1 MLGPD
6 NEVLTV
12 GFVRIMELYA
22 MFKEM
27 GSRFFDRNIRG
38 ALPED
43 EVVNRSLTRAFRR
56 IVLEGKD
63 LPAVF
68 PFNHNGVALS
78 AELIEE
84 DDGHLRIVEPR
95 ILNGVQTLITLER
108 FLNAS
113 SDHDAFR
120 QGSRKLEGVKV
131 LCKVVTKAQ
140 PEFVTTV
147 TVNNNRQNPVEPW
160 NLRANDKIQLELQDK
175 FRNQL
180 GIYYERQEHA
190 FSGLSEDDL
199 GGLGIK
205 ELRAIQLL
213 PLAKTF
219 LVADGDIDKLQRLRQ
234 VFDDDYQYA
243 QVFSPGR
250 LRIDSRHILL
260 CYKIQFRL
268 RKLVNDIVEK
278 GVNRYFYISRARN
291 LVWALLCQGVLND
304 GDLEVRAQRFG
315 SSLSR
320 DQLSEWLSYPG
331 HQPLQVPD
339 PRRPGAKAVSGEGRR
354 GQLQLPAHQRLLREV
369 HGSGA
374 QELEVGENEAEV
386 AGLVAAERWAGGRR
400 VPCSLPVGT
409 PRVLPGLIMED
420 GALRVRANPCDE
432 RFSWLNRTVEH
443 QHPLLERAQQA
454 PEAPGVY
461 QFQDGRGRVLYVGK
475 AKQLRRRVLSYFSRQ
490 LEPRLAGMLGRAK
503 QLEFV
508 VTVTEVEALIL
519 ENRLIKRHRPR
530 YNVLL
535 RDDKTYPYVKLTTG
549 EAWPRAYLTRRI
561 LDDGHSYFGPYLG
574 HGMASRVMDLIRT
587 RTQVRTCTIEIDGTL
602 PRPCLYHDMGACQGR
617 AWPR

>member
-1 MLGPD
+1 MPISDREIDNAFAALSKTHGGTRKNYFGLVYLEQEFDLPRSVAANQVSFKGNEYGVDGFHVDTAKRNLYLYQFRQSASYNLFKATLQRLVDGGIERVFSGGRLDSTADPMLRQLRSRLMENQAVIDRVCIHFVFAGDPAEAERSQALDKLREDLENKKHLIDQFFGREVTLIIEFRSGKTKKAGAVAYVSKTHSYSLELADTISMLGPD

-291 LVWALLCQGVLND
+291 LVWALLCQGALND

-315 SSLSR
+315 SSLS
-320 DQLSEWLSYPG
+320 LETNYTEWLSYLATNRCRFLIRDVLEQKPY
-331 HQPLQVPD
+331 
-339 PRRPGAKAVSGEGRR
+339 
-354 GQLQLPAHQRLLREV
+354 
-369 HGSGA
+369 
-374 QELEVGENEAEV
+374 QEK
-386 AGLVAAERWAGGRR
+386 AAEGNY
-400 VPCSLPVGT
+400 SF
-409 PRVLPGLIMED
+409 
-420 GALRVRANPCDE
+420 LRTNAFYEKC
-432 RFSWLNRTVEH
+432 
-443 QHPLLERAQQA
+443 
-454 PEAPGVY
+454 
-461 QFQDGRGRVLYVGK
+461 
-475 AKQLRRRVLSYFSRQ
+475 
-490 LEPRLAGMLGRAK
+490 
-503 QLEFV
+503 
-508 VTVTEVEALIL
+508 
-519 ENRLIKRHRPR
+519 
-530 YNVLL
+530 
-535 RDDKTYPYVKLTTG
+535 
-549 EAWPRAYLTRRI
+549 
-561 LDDGHSYFGPYLG
+561 
-574 HGMASRVMDLIRT
+574 MDLARKNWKWEKT
-587 RTQVRTCTIEIDGTL
+587 RL
-602 PRPCLYHDMGACQGR
+602 K
-617 AWPR
+617 

>member
-1 MLGPD
+1 MPISDREIDNAFAALSKTHGGTRKNYFGLVYLEKEFDLPRSVAANQVSFKGNEYGVDGFHVDTAKRNLYLYQFRQSASYNLFKSTLQKLVDGGIERVFSGGRLDSTADPMLRQLRSRLMENQAVIDRVCIHFVFEGDPAEAERSQALDKLREDLENKKYLIDQFFGREVTLIIEFRSGKTKKAGAVAYVSKTHSYPLELTDTISMLGPD
-6 NEVLTV
+6 NELLTV

-78 AELIEE
+78 AEVLEE
-84 DDGHLRIVEPR
+84 NDGHLRIVEPR

-108 FLNAS
+108 FLNMS

-160 NLRANDKIQLELQDK
+160 NLRANDRIQLELQDK

-315 SSLSR
+315 SSLS
-320 DQLSEWLSYPG
+320 LETNYTEWLSYLATNRCRFLVRDVLEQKPY
-331 HQPLQVPD
+331 
-339 PRRPGAKAVSGEGRR
+339 
-354 GQLQLPAHQRLLREV
+354 
-369 HGSGA
+369 
-374 QELEVGENEAEV
+374 QEK
-386 AGLVAAERWAGGRR
+386 AAEGNY
-400 VPCSLPVGT
+400 SF
-409 PRVLPGLIMED
+409 
-420 GALRVRANPCDE
+420 LRTNAFYEKC
-432 RFSWLNRTVEH
+432 
-443 QHPLLERAQQA
+443 
-454 PEAPGVY
+454 
-461 QFQDGRGRVLYVGK
+461 
-475 AKQLRRRVLSYFSRQ
+475 
-490 LEPRLAGMLGRAK
+490 
-503 QLEFV
+503 
-508 VTVTEVEALIL
+508 
-519 ENRLIKRHRPR
+519 
-530 YNVLL
+530 
-535 RDDKTYPYVKLTTG
+535 
-549 EAWPRAYLTRRI
+549 
-561 LDDGHSYFGPYLG
+561 
-574 HGMASRVMDLIRT
+574 MDLARKNWKWEKS
-587 RTQVRTCTIEIDGTL
+587 RL
-602 PRPCLYHDMGACQGR
+602 K
-617 AWPR
+617 

>member
-1 MLGPD
+1 MPISDREIDNAYAALSKTHGGTRKNYFGLVYLEQEFDLPRSVAANQVSFKGNEYGVDGFHVDTAKRNLYLYQFRQSASYNLFKTTLQKLVDGGIERVFSGGRLDSTADPMLRQLRSRLMENQAVIDRVCIHFVFAGDPAEAERSQALDKLREDLENKKHLIDQFFGREVTLIIEFRSGKTKKAGAVAYVSKTHSYSLELEDTISMLGPD

-108 FLNAS
+108 FLSAS

-160 NLRANDKIQLELQDK
+160 NLRANDRIQLELQDK

-315 SSLSR
+315 SSLS
-320 DQLSEWLSYPG
+320 LETNYTEWLSYLATNRCRFLIRDVLEQKPY
-331 HQPLQVPD
+331 
-339 PRRPGAKAVSGEGRR
+339 
-354 GQLQLPAHQRLLREV
+354 
-369 HGSGA
+369 
-374 QELEVGENEAEV
+374 QEK
-386 AGLVAAERWAGGRR
+386 AAEGNY
-400 VPCSLPVGT
+400 SF
-409 PRVLPGLIMED
+409 
-420 GALRVRANPCDE
+420 LRTNAFYEKC
-432 RFSWLNRTVEH
+432 
-443 QHPLLERAQQA
+443 
-454 PEAPGVY
+454 
-461 QFQDGRGRVLYVGK
+461 
-475 AKQLRRRVLSYFSRQ
+475 
-490 LEPRLAGMLGRAK
+490 
-503 QLEFV
+503 
-508 VTVTEVEALIL
+508 
-519 ENRLIKRHRPR
+519 
-530 YNVLL
+530 
-535 RDDKTYPYVKLTTG
+535 
-549 EAWPRAYLTRRI
+549 
-561 LDDGHSYFGPYLG
+561 
-574 HGMASRVMDLIRT
+574 MDLARKNWKWEKT
-587 RTQVRTCTIEIDGTL
+587 RL
-602 PRPCLYHDMGACQGR
+602 K
-617 AWPR
+617 

>member
-1 MLGPD
+1 MPISDREIDNAFAALSKTHGGTRKNYFGLVYLEQEFDLPRNVAANQVSFKGNEYGVDGFHVDTGKRNLYLYQFRQSASYNLFKTSLQKLVEGGIERVFSGGRLDSTADPMLRQLRSRLMENQAVIDRVCIHFVFAGDPAEAERSQALDKLREDLENKKYLIDQFFGREVTLIIEFRSGKTKKAGAFTHVTKTHSYPLELTDTISMLGPD

-43 EVVNRSLTRAFRR
+43 EVVNRSLTRAFRK

-63 LPAVF
+63 LPSVF

-78 AELIEE
+78 AEVLEK

-120 QGSRKLEGVKV
+120 QGSRKLDGVKV

-160 NLRANDKIQLELQDK
+160 NLRANDRIQLELQDK

-250 LRIDSRHILL
+250 LRIDSRHIML

-315 SSLSR
+315 SSLS
-320 DQLSEWLSYPG
+320 LETNYTEWLSYLATNRCRFLIRDVLEQKPY
-331 HQPLQVPD
+331 
-339 PRRPGAKAVSGEGRR
+339 
-354 GQLQLPAHQRLLREV
+354 
-369 HGSGA
+369 
-374 QELEVGENEAEV
+374 QEK
-386 AGLVAAERWAGGRR
+386 AAEGNY
-400 VPCSLPVGT
+400 SF
-409 PRVLPGLIMED
+409 
-420 GALRVRANPCDE
+420 LRTNAFYEKC
-432 RFSWLNRTVEH
+432 
-443 QHPLLERAQQA
+443 
-454 PEAPGVY
+454 
-461 QFQDGRGRVLYVGK
+461 
-475 AKQLRRRVLSYFSRQ
+475 
-490 LEPRLAGMLGRAK
+490 
-503 QLEFV
+503 
-508 VTVTEVEALIL
+508 
-519 ENRLIKRHRPR
+519 
-530 YNVLL
+530 
-535 RDDKTYPYVKLTTG
+535 
-549 EAWPRAYLTRRI
+549 
-561 LDDGHSYFGPYLG
+561 
-574 HGMASRVMDLIRT
+574 MDLARKNWKWEKT
-587 RTQVRTCTIEIDGTL
+587 RL
-602 PRPCLYHDMGACQGR
+602 K
-617 AWPR
+617 

>member
-1 MLGPD
+1 MPISDREIDNAFAALSKTHGGTRKNYFGLVYLEKEFDLPRSVAANQVSFKGNEYGVDGFHVDTAKRNLYLYQFRQSASYNLFKSTLQKLVDGGIERVFSGGRLDSTADPMLRQLRSRLMENQAVIDRVCIHFVFEGDPAEAERSQALDKLREDLENKKYLIDQFFGREVTLIIEFRSGKTKKAGAVAYVSKTHSYPLELTDTISMPGPD

-63 LPAVF
+63 LPTVF

-78 AELIEE
+78 AEVLEE
-84 DDGHLRIVEPR
+84 DNGHLKIVEPR

-113 SDHDAFR
+113 SDHDAFK
-120 QGSRKLEGVKV
+120 QGSRKLDGVKV

-160 NLRANDKIQLELQDK
+160 NLRANDRIQLELQDK

-315 SSLSR
+315 SSLS
-320 DQLSEWLSYPG
+320 LETNYTEWLSYLATNRCRFLVRDVLEQKPY
-331 HQPLQVPD
+331 
-339 PRRPGAKAVSGEGRR
+339 
-354 GQLQLPAHQRLLREV
+354 
-369 HGSGA
+369 
-374 QELEVGENEAEV
+374 QEK
-386 AGLVAAERWAGGRR
+386 AAEGNY
-400 VPCSLPVGT
+400 SF
-409 PRVLPGLIMED
+409 
-420 GALRVRANPCDE
+420 LRTNAFYEKC
-432 RFSWLNRTVEH
+432 
-443 QHPLLERAQQA
+443 
-454 PEAPGVY
+454 
-461 QFQDGRGRVLYVGK
+461 
-475 AKQLRRRVLSYFSRQ
+475 
-490 LEPRLAGMLGRAK
+490 
-503 QLEFV
+503 
-508 VTVTEVEALIL
+508 
-519 ENRLIKRHRPR
+519 
-530 YNVLL
+530 
-535 RDDKTYPYVKLTTG
+535 
-549 EAWPRAYLTRRI
+549 
-561 LDDGHSYFGPYLG
+561 
-574 HGMASRVMDLIRT
+574 MDLARKNWKWEKT
-587 RTQVRTCTIEIDGTL
+587 RL
-602 PRPCLYHDMGACQGR
+602 K
-617 AWPR
+617 

>member
-1 MLGPD
+1 MPISDREIDNAFAALSKTHGGTRKNYFGVVYLEQEFDLPRSVAANQVSFKGNEYGVDGFHVDTAKRNLYLYQFRQSASYNLFKTSLQKLVDGGIERVFSGARLDSTADPMLRQLRSRLMENQAVIDRVCIHFVFTGDPAEAERSQALDKLREDLENKKYLIDQFFGREVTLIIEFRSGKTKKAGAVAYVSKTHSYPLELTDTISMLGPD

-63 LPAVF
+63 LPSVF
-68 PFNHNGVALS
+68 PFNHNGVAMS
-78 AELIEE
+78 AEVLEE

-160 NLRANDKIQLELQDK
+160 NLRANDRIQLELQDK

-250 LRIDSRHILL
+250 LRIDSRHIML

-315 SSLSR
+315 SSLS
-320 DQLSEWLSYPG
+320 LETNYTEWLSYLATNRCRFLIRDVLEQKPY
-331 HQPLQVPD
+331 
-339 PRRPGAKAVSGEGRR
+339 
-354 GQLQLPAHQRLLREV
+354 
-369 HGSGA
+369 
-374 QELEVGENEAEV
+374 QEK
-386 AGLVAAERWAGGRR
+386 AAEGNY
-400 VPCSLPVGT
+400 SF
-409 PRVLPGLIMED
+409 
-420 GALRVRANPCDE
+420 LRTNAFYEKC
-432 RFSWLNRTVEH
+432 
-443 QHPLLERAQQA
+443 
-454 PEAPGVY
+454 
-461 QFQDGRGRVLYVGK
+461 
-475 AKQLRRRVLSYFSRQ
+475 
-490 LEPRLAGMLGRAK
+490 
-503 QLEFV
+503 
-508 VTVTEVEALIL
+508 
-519 ENRLIKRHRPR
+519 
-530 YNVLL
+530 
-535 RDDKTYPYVKLTTG
+535 
-549 EAWPRAYLTRRI
+549 
-561 LDDGHSYFGPYLG
+561 
-574 HGMASRVMDLIRT
+574 MDLARKNWKWEKT
-587 RTQVRTCTIEIDGTL
+587 RL
-602 PRPCLYHDMGACQGR
+602 K
-617 AWPR
+617 